1 MSSEIPNST
10 PPTQAETVLC
20 SSAKPGNFDEL
31 HKPVKGSSFL
41 YFVSLLSKKNIRKY
55 YNTRKKFVVFKYYL
69 NLI

>member
-41 YFVSLLSKKNIRKY
+41 YFVSLLSKKKY
-55 YNTRKKFVVFKYYL
+55 QKIL
-69 NLI
+69 